1 MFSVKSGNYDGALKT
16 TPYISRIWTVDLP
29 RAAAAPHASLQR
41 HRTVYGVWWDAPR
54 ATAGAARPRG
64 QTPRSVPSMI
74 RREVHRTANTS
85 TANTFLHVQAT
96 SSPLRWPFFVR
107 TAKTYMY
114 VQYACSGQECLIKK
128 SYLACNK
135 VVETSDHVNCEV
147 DQCRHLCA
155 LALYRVSL

>member
-29 RAAAAPHASLQR
+29 RAGPAAAAPHASLKR

-74 RREVHRTANTS
+74 RREVHRTALLVPQIHNTIPTRPGHFKS
-85 TANTFLHVQAT
+85 FAMAIFRANCEDVH
-96 SSPLRWPFFVR
+96 VR
-107 TAKTYMY
+107 TVRMLGA
-114 VQYACSGQECLIKK
+114 
-128 SYLACNK
+128 
-135 VVETSDHVNCEV
+135 
-147 DQCRHLCA
+147 
-155 LALYRVSL
+155 RVSYREELSCMQ